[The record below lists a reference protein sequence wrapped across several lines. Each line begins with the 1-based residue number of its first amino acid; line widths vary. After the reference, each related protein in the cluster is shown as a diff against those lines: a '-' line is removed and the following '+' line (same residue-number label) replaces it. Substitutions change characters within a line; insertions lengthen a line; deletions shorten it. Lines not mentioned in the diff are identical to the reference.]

1 MQADTVIRNV
11 TVVTHDRSF
20 TGGVAIRDGKISA
33 LAERPDELPP
43 AKEAV
48 DGGGLHLIPGLVDA
62 HMHLHYPANGLD
74 ENIRSETASSAAG
87 GVTTL
92 IHLLLAPDGLVR
104 RAHEFVDAYERHAL
118 VDLNMTA
125 AMFSPEDVAAI
136 PELVDFGMPAV
147 KFLIPYRGTEALEG
161 MPGIDDGIIYLGM
174 RKIAEMAAAGYRVFA
189 RVHTENV
196 EIFEARKREYMKR
209 TTQDFQW
216 GDVRDKICEIDS
228 LAHCIHLSAQLQ
240 CPLYV
245 VHMTVGEGPGMV
257 AKARG
262 EGVDVIAETCPQYLV
277 LTKNEP
283 YGRILGKVNPPLRD
297 RWDNQQLWD
306 GLANGSVSVVGS
318 DHAPCKKVHKKEF
331 WSAHVGM
338 AAVETMLPVMLSEG
352 VAKGRLSLQKVVEVC
367 CYNPARI
374 YGLAPRKG
382 MIAVGSD
389 ADLVLV
395 DLAKTVTVDHASL
408 HTSADYCVYDGWKM
422 TGWPVATWLRG
433 TQIVRDGAITAEPGL
448 GRWLKADVAP
458 GGGRQ

>member
-1 MQADTVIRNV
+1 MQADTVIHNV
-11 TVVTHDRSF
+11 TVVTHDRTF
-20 TGGVAIRDGKISA
+20 MGGVAIRDGKITA
-33 LAERPDELPP
+33 LAERPDELPV
-43 AKEAV
+43 AKEAI
-48 DGGGLHLIPGLVDA
+48 DGRGRHLIPGLVDA

-92 IHLLLAPDGLVR
+92 IHLLLAPDGLLR
-104 RAHEFVDAYERHAL
+104 RAHEFVEVYEKNAL

-125 AMFSPEDVAAI
+125 AIFSTDDVTAI
-136 PELVDFGMPAV
+136 PDLIRFGMPAV
-147 KFLIPYRGTEALEG
+147 KFLIPYRGGEALEG
-161 MPGIDDGIIYLGM
+161 MPGINDGIIYLGM
-174 RKIAEMAAAGYRVFA
+174 RKIAELAAAGHPVFA

-196 EIFEARKREYMKR
+196 EIFEARKQEFLKR
-209 TTQDFQW
+209 KEQDFQW

-228 LAHCIHLSAQLQ
+228 LAHCIHLSAQLK

-245 VHMTVGEGPGMV
+245 VHMTVGEGPAMV

-297 RWDNQQLWD
+297 RWDNEQLWE

-318 DHAPCKKVHKKEF
+318 DHAPCKKVHKQEF

-352 VAKGRLSLQKVVEVC
+352 VARGRLSLQKVVEVC
-367 CYNPARI
+367 CHNPARI

-382 MIAVGSD
+382 TIAVGSD

-395 DLAKTVTVDHASL
+395 DLEKKVTVDHRKL
-408 HTSADYCVYDGWKM
+408 HTSADYCVYDGWVM

-433 TQIVRDGAITAEPGL
+433 TRIMDEGAISARPGL
-448 GRWLKADVAP
+448 GRRLAADLAP
-458 GGGRQ
+458 RGRPS

>member
-1 MQADTVIRNV
+1 MDADTVIRNV
-11 TVVTHDRSF
+11 TIVTHDRTFS
-20 TGGVAIRDGKISA
+20 GGVAIRGGAIAA
-33 LAERPDELPP
+33 LAERADELPS
-43 AKEAV
+43 AREVV
-48 DGGGLHLIPGLVDA
+48 DGGGRHLIPGLVDA
-62 HMHLHYPANGLD
+62 HMHLHYPANGID
-74 ENIRSETASSAAG
+74 ENVRSETASSAAG

-104 RAHEFVDAYERHAL
+104 RAREFVDVYERNAL

-125 AMFSPEDVAAI
+125 AMFSPDDVAAI
-136 PELVDFGMPAV
+136 PELVEFGMPAV

-196 EIFEARKREYMKR
+196 EIFEARKREYLKR

-216 GDVRDKICEIDS
+216 GDVRDKVCEIDS
-228 LAHCIHLSAQLQ
+228 LAHCIHLSAQLK

-245 VHMTVGEGPGMV
+245 VHMTVGEGPAMV

-262 EGVDVIAETCPQYLV
+262 EGADVIAETCPQYLV
-277 LTKNEP
+277 LTKDEP
-283 YGRILGKVNPPLRD
+283 YGRILGKVNPPLRE
-297 RWDNQQLWD
+297 RWDNERLWE

-331 WSAHVGM
+331 WTAHVGM

-367 CYNPARI
+367 CFNPARI

-395 DLAKTVTVDHASL
+395 DLDRTVTVDHASL
-408 HTSADYCVYDGWKM
+408 HTSSDYCVYDGWKM
-422 TGWPVATWLRG
+422 KGWPVATWVRG
-433 TQIVRDGAITAEPGL
+433 TQVMKDNAITAQPGL
-448 GRWLKADVAP
+448 GRWLRADVAP
-458 GGGRQ
+458 TGARA

>member
-1 MQADTVIRNV
+1 VHPDTVIQNV
-11 TVVTHDRSF
+11 TVVTHDRTF
-20 TGGVAIRDGKISA
+20 TGGVAIRDGRICG

-43 AKEAV
+43 AKEVV
-48 DGGGLHLIPGLVDA
+48 DGRGRHLIPGLVDA

-74 ENIRSETASSAAG
+74 QNIRSETASSAAG
-87 GVTTL
+87 GVTTV
-92 IHLLLAPDGLVR
+92 IHLLLAPDGLLR
-104 RAHEFVDAYERHAL
+104 RAEEFVRVYERNAL

-125 AMFSPEDVAAI
+125 AIFSIDDVAAI
-136 PELVDFGMPAV
+136 PDLVRFGMPAV
-147 KFLIPYRGTEALEG
+147 KFLIPYRGGEALEG
-161 MPGIDDGIIYLGM
+161 MPGINDGIIYLGM
-174 RKIAEMAAAGYRVFA
+174 RKIAELAAAGHRVFS

-196 EIFEARKREYMKR
+196 EIFEARKQEFLKRER
-209 TTQDFQW
+209 QDFQW
-216 GDVRDKICEIDS
+216 GEVRDKVCEIDS
-228 LAHCIHLSAQLQ
+228 LAHCIHLSGQLK

-245 VHMTVGEGPGMV
+245 VHMTVGEGPAMV

-262 EGVDVIAETCPQYLV
+262 EGVDVVAETCPQYLV

-297 RWDNQQLWD
+297 RWDNERLWE

-318 DHAPCKKVHKKEF
+318 DHAPCKKVHKREF

-352 VAKGRLSLQKVVEVC
+352 VEKGRLSLQKVVEVC

-395 DLAKTVTVDHASL
+395 DLAKKVTVDHEKL
-408 HTSADYCVYDGWKM
+408 HTSADYCVYDGWTM

-433 TQIVRDGAITAEPGL
+433 QRVMQDGVITAEPGL
-448 GRWLKADVAP
+448 GQWVAADVAP
-458 GGGRQ
+458 RGHVS

>member
-1 MQADTVIRNV
+1 MQADTVIHNV
-11 TVVTHDRSF
+11 TVVTHDRTF
-20 TGGVAIRDGKISA
+20 MGGVAIRDGKITA
-33 LAERPDELPP
+33 LAERPDELPV
-43 AKEAV
+43 AKEAI
-48 DGGGLHLIPGLVDA
+48 DGRGRHLIPGLVDA

-92 IHLLLAPDGLVR
+92 IHLLLAPDGLLR
-104 RAHEFVDAYERHAL
+104 RAHEFVEVYEKNAL

-125 AMFSPEDVAAI
+125 AIFSTDDVTAI
-136 PELVDFGMPAV
+136 PDLIRFGMPAV
-147 KFLIPYRGTEALEG
+147 KFLIPYRGGEALEG
-161 MPGIDDGIIYLGM
+161 MPGINDGIIYLGM
-174 RKIAEMAAAGYRVFA
+174 RKIAELAAAGHPVFA

-196 EIFEARKREYMKR
+196 EIFEARKQEFLKR
-209 TTQDFQW
+209 KEQDFQW

-228 LAHCIHLSAQLQ
+228 LAHCIHLSAQLK

-245 VHMTVGEGPGMV
+245 VHMTVGEGPAMV

-297 RWDNQQLWD
+297 RWDNEQLWE

-352 VAKGRLSLQKVVEVC
+352 VARGRLSLQKVVEVC
-367 CYNPARI
+367 CHNPARI

-382 MIAVGSD
+382 TIAVGSD

-395 DLAKTVTVDHASL
+395 DLEKKVTVDHRKL
-408 HTSADYCVYDGWKM
+408 HTSADYCVYDGWVM

-433 TQIVRDGAITAEPGL
+433 TRIMDEGAITARPGL
-448 GRWLKADVAP
+448 GRWLAADLAP
-458 GGGRQ
+458 RGRPS